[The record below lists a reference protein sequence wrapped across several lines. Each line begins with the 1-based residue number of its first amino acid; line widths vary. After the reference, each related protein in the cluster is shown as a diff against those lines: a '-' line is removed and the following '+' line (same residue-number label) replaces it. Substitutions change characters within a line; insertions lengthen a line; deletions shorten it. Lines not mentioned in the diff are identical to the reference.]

1 MNTINTFEIIANKGA
16 AGMSQII
23 FFVLLF
29 VIMWVV
35 MIRPQQKRAKALRE
49 RQSSLK
55 KGDNVVTIGGMHAT
69 VNAISDNTVSLRLS
83 EGVFVKY
90 DKSAIANVL
99 PKGGEKTEKAE
110 KSAK

>member
-1 MNTINTFEIIANKGA
+1 MNTFEIIANKGA

-90 DKSAIANVL
+90 DKSSIANVL
-99 PKGGEKTEKAE
+99 PKAGEKAE

>member
-1 MNTINTFEIIANKGA
+1 MTTTLNTLAQASGGSPATTLIMMG
-16 AGMSQII
+16 
-23 FFVLLF
+23 LLF

-35 MIRPQQKRAKALRE
+35 MIRPQQKRAKELRQ

-69 VNAISDNTVSLRLS
+69 VNAVSDGTVSLRLS

-90 DKSAIANVL
+90 DKSAIARVIT
-99 PKGGEKTEKAE
+99 KDSEQSTKVEK
-110 KSAK
+110 

>member
-1 MNTINTFEIIANKGA
+1 MNTFEIIADKGA
-16 AGMSQII
+16 AGMSQLI

-49 RQSSLK
+49 RQASLK

-69 VNAISDNTVSLRLS
+69 VNAISDTTVSLRLS

-99 PKGGEKTEKAE
+99 NKGAE
-110 KSAK
+110 KEEKSPKQASPKQ

>member
-1 MNTINTFEIIANKGA
+1 MNTFQIIANA
-16 AGMSQII
+16 NPNPFSQII

-49 RQSSLK
+49 KQASLK

-69 VNAISDNTVSLRLS
+69 VNAVSDTTVSLRIS
-83 EGVFVKY
+83 EGIYVKY
-90 DKSAIANVL
+90 DKSAIAHVL
-99 PKGGEKTEKAE
+99 TKGAEKDEKATNE
-110 KSAK
+110 

>member
-1 MNTINTFEIIANKGA
+1 MNIFEIIANKGA
-16 AGMSQII
+16 AGTSQLI

-49 RQSSLK
+49 SQASLK
-55 KGDNVVTIGGMHAT
+55 KGDNVVTIGGMHAS
-69 VNAISDNTVSLRLS
+69 VNSVSDTTVSLRIS

-90 DKSAIANVL
+90 DKSAIATVL
-99 PKGGEKTEKAE
+99 PKGGDKVEK
-110 KSAK
+110 

>member
-1 MNTINTFEIIANKGA
+1 MNTFEIIANQGA
-16 AGMSQII
+16 AGMSQLV

-35 MIRPQQKRAKALRE
+35 MIRPQQKRAKALRL
-49 RQSSLK
+49 RQASLK
-55 KGDNVVTIGGMHAT
+55 KGDNVVTIGGMHAA
-69 VNAISDNTVSLRLS
+69 VNAVSDTTVSLRVS

-99 PKGGEKTEKAE
+99 TKESEKVDKELK
-110 KSAK
+110 